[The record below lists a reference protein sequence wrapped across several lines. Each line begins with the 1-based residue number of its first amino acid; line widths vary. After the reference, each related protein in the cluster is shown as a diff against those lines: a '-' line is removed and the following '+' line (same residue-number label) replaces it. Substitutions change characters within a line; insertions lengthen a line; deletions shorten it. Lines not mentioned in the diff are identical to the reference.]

1 VDDPFWQRALLQS
14 VGPVVT
20 AVIGTLLFGS
30 VAAWIARR
38 AQDRRARYEL
48 RQQLIGELTEAASAL
63 YLHTQHYWR
72 VLQQGR
78 EGEVNP
84 PSGMKQD
91 GPAGP
96 TPALTKSTARQELDE
111 QYLKSRVA
119 GQVLESR
126 LSAYFASEHPR
137 DCWHRTMDLLT
148 VRYFQLIDLA
158 TERLRRENA
167 GPEHSGLT
175 SEGLK
180 NPKLVLRTY
189 RESLDATIEAVL
201 QEPLAFAPGP
211 R

>member
-14 VGPVVT
+14 VAPVVT

-30 VAAWIARR
+30 LAAWITRR

-48 RQQLIGELTEAASAL
+48 RHQLIGELTAAASAL

-72 VLQQGR
+72 VLEQGRDGEANPPSATR
-78 EGEVNP
+78 EGE
-84 PSGMKQD
+84 
-91 GPAGP
+91 PAGMVAPP
-96 TPALTKSTARQELDE
+96 TESTARKELDE

-119 GQVLESR
+119 GEVLESK
-126 LSAYFASEHPR
+126 LAAYFASEHPR

-148 VRYFQLIDLA
+148 VRYFQLINRA
-158 TERLRRENA
+158 TEKLRRENA

-175 SEGLK
+175 SEALK
-180 NPKLVLRTY
+180 SPKLVLRTY
-189 RESLDATIEAVL
+189 RESLAAAIEAVL